1 MSANQ
6 LIFLVAITI
15 FLVIAASLAGWAA
28 AFISSYVITLG
39 GLTTNLYVMDGAV
52 GHSGIAPS
60 APIISFGDVLL
71 LCSLIAIWVRGG
83 RLGIGWLLA
92 GFALPALVLL
102 LAVWG
107 NTPEQWAGL
116 KLYVTAIVSFGIG
129 RWLSENL
136 SGASAL
142 VLASACAL
150 TCTIQFIITVS
161 QWLEISLAPRGL
173 STQTARIIED
183 QGRMVGLYEHPA
195 FLGKTVFLLLCFL
208 LPLAT
213 CSRGTTRK
221 IAYLAL
227 ATGSF
232 ATLLTLSR
240 ANTVAIILAI
250 VLWAILNGK
259 ITPALKIIGFSAVS
273 GALIANLT
281 GFVQG
286 LLERQQSDTDGGPRP
301 ILFDTAMYQISTAP
315 MVGTGPNFYNEIVSQ
330 YDAFSR
336 AGLPVHNSFVF
347 AIAELGIPLAMILFS
362 PLIITV
368 GRAISRTFRCKIID
382 PQSAALFAII
392 PGLFVVGWTGW
403 GLMHEAALP
412 LWFMGFGYLASR
424 NGMNSFG
431 EPIPGRHGIGTAV
444 ARKSSLRT

>member
-6 LIFLVAITI
+6 LFFLVAITI
-15 FLVIAASLAGWAA
+15 FLVIAASRAGWAA

-102 LAVWG
+102 IAVWG

-116 KLYVTAIVSFGIG
+116 KLYVTAIASFGIG

-142 VLASACAL
+142 VLASACL
-150 TCTIQFIITVS
+150 ITCTVQFVITFA
-161 QWLEISLAPRGL
+161 QWLGISLTPRTL
-173 STQTARIIED
+173 TSQAARIIGE

-208 LPLAT
+208 LPLAAL
-213 CSRGTTRK
+213 SRGSTRT
-221 IAYLAL
+221 ITFLAL
-227 ATGSF
+227 TTGSF

-240 ANTVAIILAI
+240 ANTVALISAI
-250 VLWAILNGK
+250 VLWAILSGRV
-259 ITPALKIIGFSAVS
+259 TSALKILSVCTVV
-273 GALIANLT
+273 GALVASYT
-281 GFVQG
+281 GFIQG
-286 LLERQQSDTDGGPRP
+286 LLERQQSDSDGGPRAT
-301 ILFDTAMYQISTAP
+301 LLDTAINQISAVP
-315 MVGTGPNFYNEIVSQ
+315 LVGTGPNFYNEVVGR
-330 YDAFSR
+330 YDALAA

-347 AIAELGIPLAMILFS
+347 PIAELGIPLAMMLFS

-368 GRAISRTFRCKIID
+368 GRAISRTFRCKIVD
-382 PQSAALFAII
+382 AQSAALFAIL
-392 PGLFVVGWTGW
+392 PGLFLIGWTGW

-431 EPIPGRHGIGTAV
+431 EPIPGRRGIGTAV
-444 ARKSSLRT
+444 APKSSLRN